1 VLPKETDWTFAKL
14 LPEIVSQFPP
24 VVLALVELRLVTVG
38 GVARYVY
45 WSAGVADDEPAMVV
59 TMTSTVP
66 AA

>member
-14 LPEIVSQFPP
+14 LPEIVIQFPP
-24 VVLALVELRLVTVG
+24 VVLALVELRLETVG

-45 WSAGVADDEPAMVV
+45 LSAGVADDEPAMVV